1 MHSAFAAR
9 HICKLSG
16 RAVETRTHQAA
27 CALHVG
33 GSAASFVSLM
43 YLCERPPSD
52 DMQHLRQHLPIILSA
67 EAAVKSDMRA
77 MPATASDKITV
88 SGFMV
93 QPFYC
98 TSRADSEFAAGLP
111 PIEDGFLA
119 QFSRV
124 NTSSLPFWCLT
135 SCVALPVLSV
145 SVVKLIWIGLTVA
158 KKSWSV

>member
-1 MHSAFAAR
+1 M
-9 HICKLSG
+9 
-16 RAVETRTHQAA
+16 
-27 CALHVG
+27 
-33 GSAASFVSLM
+33 
-43 YLCERPPSD
+43 
-52 DMQHLRQHLPIILSA
+52 
-67 EAAVKSDMRA
+67 KSDMRA

-111 PIEDGFLA
+111 PIEDGFLV
-119 QFSRV
+119 QSSRL
-124 NTSSLPFWCLT
+124 NKSSLPFWCLT
-135 SCVALPVLSV
+135 NWVALPAL